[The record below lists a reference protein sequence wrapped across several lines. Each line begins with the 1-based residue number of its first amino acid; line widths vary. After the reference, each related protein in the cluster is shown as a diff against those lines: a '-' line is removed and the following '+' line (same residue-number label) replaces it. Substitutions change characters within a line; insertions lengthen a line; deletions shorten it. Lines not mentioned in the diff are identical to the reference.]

1 MSQRCHN
8 SKKKGSYERHDP
20 LYFAAK
26 KQGYAARSV
35 FKLEEIDGDFNLLR
49 TGNYVVDLGCS
60 PGSWLQY
67 TSDRIKERGL
77 IVGVDLLPVKIAVSC
92 QFQFLKADVFEVEPE
107 KLLAFLGPEDGFD
120 VVLSDM
126 APNTSGIKSVDQDR
140 SLVLCE
146 QALALAQATLKKGGR
161 FCVKILEGG
170 GMQAFVKECRNTFEE
185 VKIRR
190 PKGTR
195 AASMETYVVG
205 MNRK

>member
-1 MSQRCHN
+1 MHRQQS

-35 FKLEEIDGDFNLLR
+35 FKLEEIDRDFKLLREGDF
-49 TGNYVVDLGCS
+49 VVDLGCS

-67 TSDRIKERGL
+67 TSDRIKEKGI
-77 IVGVDLLPVKIAVSC
+77 IVGVDLLPVKISVTG
-92 QFQFLKADVFEVEPE
+92 FYFEKADVFEVSPE
-107 KLLAFLGPEDGFD
+107 ALLAHLPAQKSFD
-120 VVLSDM
+120 IVLSDM
-126 APNTSGIKSVDQDR
+126 APNTTGIKSVDQDR

-146 QALALAQATLKKGGR
+146 RALEIARGVVRRGGR

-170 GMQAFVKECRNTFEE
+170 GMPNFIKECRETFEE

-195 AASMETYVVG
+195 SASMETYVIG
-205 MNRK
+205 LRRK